1 MVEAL
6 FAALAG
12 LAVGFAAGVVAGS
25 RRAPRPALPVDVPG
39 ALTARP
45 APAAAPVAAIVQAL
59 RAGGR
64 LRLVAR
70 GDDAEDLD
78 LEVERFDRYTLGRE
92 TWHLLEGSYRGRT
105 VAVEWQEARGELR
118 VFLHRHPGQS
128 LDELGVDPAALGRLA
143 AGATLAAGGA
153 TWQCD
158 AAGKALRHQGGAGFG
173 KEHLAWSLASPAGGG
188 VDRRGLLRL
197 ARWGDAPAQ
206 GSIAERVDLEA
217 LEVRSA

>member
-25 RRAPRPALPVDVPG
+25 RRAAPAAPALPADVPG

-45 APAAAPVAAIVQAL
+45 APAAATVQAV

-105 VAVEWQEARGELR
+105 IALEWQETRGELR
-118 VFLHRHPGQS
+118 LFLHRQPGQS
-128 LDELGVDPAALGRLA
+128 LDELGVDPAALERLA
-143 AGATLAAGGA
+143 GGATLAAGGA
-153 TWQCD
+153 TWQCE
-158 AAGKALRHQGGAGFG
+158 AAGKGLRHQGGTGFG
-173 KEHLAWSLASPAGGG
+173 KEHLAWSLASPVGGA

-217 LEVRSA
+217 LEVRST

>member
-12 LAVGFAAGVVAGS
+12 LAVGFAAGVAAGS
-25 RRAPRPALPVDVPG
+25 RRAAPAPAPPADAPG

-45 APAAAPVAAIVQAL
+45 ALAVGSLQAV

-78 LEVERFDRYTLGRE
+78 LEVERYDRYTLGRD

-105 VAVEWQEARGELR
+105 VALEWQDARGELLLL
-118 VFLHRHPGQS
+118 LHRHPGQP
-128 LDELGVDPAALGRLA
+128 LEELGVDAAALERLA
-143 AGATLAAGGA
+143 VGDTLAAGGA
-153 TWQCD
+153 TWTCE

-173 KEHLAWSLASPAGGG
+173 KEHRAWTLGAPRGGA

-197 ARWGDAPAQ
+197 ARWGEAPAQ
-206 GSIAERVDLEA
+206 GSVAERVELDA
-217 LEVRSA
+217 LEVRAT